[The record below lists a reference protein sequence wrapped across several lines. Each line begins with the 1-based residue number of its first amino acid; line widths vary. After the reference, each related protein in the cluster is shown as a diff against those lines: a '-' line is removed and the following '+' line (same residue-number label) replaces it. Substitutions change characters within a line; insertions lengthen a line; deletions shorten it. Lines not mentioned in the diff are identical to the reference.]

1 MEDTN
6 LYTKDYL
13 LKNKIIYYQY
23 KKGYRTG
30 IEPIILASKVDA
42 EASKILD
49 IGCGCGSI
57 SLILAYRNKN
67 SYVYGW
73 DKNNDFLL
81 LANKNKLDNNFNNL
95 IFENLDITNFN
106 SVYVNFFDIIVT
118 NPPFFL
124 DGKVI
129 QSQNKLLQDARYIS
143 LLQLNEWIK
152 NMLNYL
158 KNDGDAFLIN
168 RYNNLDILIG
178 ILKNYNVKV
187 DIEPI
192 KSYADSEPKNLII
205 KIKKSDNFSS
215 TVISDLIVHD
225 RASDDGYSRSLK
237 ELMK

>member
-30 IEPIILASKVDA
+30 IEPIILASKVGA
-42 EASKILD
+42 ESSKILD

-124 DGKVI
+124 EGKVI

-143 LLQLNEWIK
+143 LLQLN
-152 NMLNYL
+152 
-158 KNDGDAFLIN
+158 
-168 RYNNLDILIG
+168 
-178 ILKNYNVKV
+178 
-187 DIEPI
+187 
-192 KSYADSEPKNLII
+192 
-205 KIKKSDNFSS
+205 
-215 TVISDLIVHD
+215 
-225 RASDDGYSRSLK
+225 
-237 ELMK
+237 